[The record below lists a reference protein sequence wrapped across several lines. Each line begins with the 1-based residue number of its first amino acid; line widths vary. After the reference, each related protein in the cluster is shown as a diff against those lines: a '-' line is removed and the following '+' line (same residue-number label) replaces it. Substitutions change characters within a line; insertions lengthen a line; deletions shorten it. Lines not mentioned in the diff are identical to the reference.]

1 MGDATL
7 AAAGRE
13 LDLLRSFADRDPAS
27 SFAFRHVDHGH
38 ADVAVCAMRTGGTV
52 GTSQYPLPWRITY
65 RLRRSPQ
72 SRAVSSR
79 AMEPQSRPPTTMLP
93 LTPQA
98 PANAL
103 DRLLRALER
112 ARILHMRTWERIQ
125 PCRLTKKAT
134 NGTVRYSPKKI

>member
-38 ADVAVCAMRTGGTV
+38 ADVAVCAMTTGGTV

-103 DRLLRALER
+103 DRLLRALGEGTDLAYAHVGADSTLPPDEKGHER
-112 ARILHMRTWERIQ
+112 DGPLL
-125 PCRLTKKAT
+125 P
-134 NGTVRYSPKKI
+134 